1 MDQRLTIGE
10 LARQAGTTTKTIRY
24 YDEAQVLQLR
34 FSRRAQA
41 LGLTLAKIGQLM
53 ELAREVRCNELR
65 AALDD
70 LFARKIRE
78 HELKIAALKTLQHGL
93 QPEDHACACPGL
105 CAGLRLPP
113 FRLTILDTRS
123 GYTQGRLRL
132 QPGLSPTVVRGY
144 YSCLNIAPPGITCCD
159 CADGVQFD

>member
-24 YDEAQVLQLR
+24 YERIGLLLPSEHGDNRYRYYDEAQVLQLR
-34 FSRRAQA
+34 FIRRAQA
-41 LGLTLAKIGQLM
+41 LGLTLAEIGQLM

-78 HELKIAALKTLQHGL
+78 HELKIAALKTLQRSL
-93 QPEDHACACPGL
+93 QPEDHACACQAFVP
-105 CAGLRLPP
+105 
-113 FRLTILDTRS
+113 
-123 GYTQGRLRL
+123 
-132 QPGLSPTVVRGY
+132 
-144 YSCLNIAPPGITCCD
+144 D
-159 CADGVQFD
+159 CACLPQADVAA